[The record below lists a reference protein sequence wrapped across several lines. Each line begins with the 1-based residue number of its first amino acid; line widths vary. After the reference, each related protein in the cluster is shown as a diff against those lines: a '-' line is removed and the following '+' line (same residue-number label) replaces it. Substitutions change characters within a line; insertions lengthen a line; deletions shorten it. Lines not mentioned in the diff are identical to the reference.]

1 MKEKER
7 TFLETISRFF
17 EPVRLRPLI
26 YLKYVFVSFVWG
38 LNWIIHVLFL
48 ERITYYLQNSD
59 IEGFNQ
65 IL

>member
-38 LNWIIHVLFL
+38 LN
-48 ERITYYLQNSD
+48 
-59 IEGFNQ
+59 
-65 IL
+65 